1 MRRRGRRRH
10 RGGLGAPVRRAHRRG
25 VAEVDGPLA
34 GREPPR
40 RCPPA
45 ARREDSCRHRGPR
58 FRDARRREVAR
69 DPDAAPPARA
79 ARRGRDRGSR
89 RRCGVPARARAPRRP
104 TLNRLPLPRPRLL
117 ALLLAAAVPLALGGI
132 SDAFLALG
140 ALVIAVAVLLAI
152 VDHRATPAPARIAVE
167 RVADPQLSIGVSNR
181 VTLRVTNP
189 FARPL
194 RLLLVDS
201 VPVSFDVDRRR
212 SPLTVAP
219 RESGEIV
226 YAARPHHRGTFSF
239 GDIHLRLRGPLDLI
253 ERQGRV
259 AATAPANVYPDLH
272 EIRRYEV
279 TMRRGLAYDAGQR
292 RARIPGAGTIFE
304 RLREYTPDDDPRSIS
319 WAATARRGRPI
330 TVEYETERQQRIQIL
345 LDAGRMMS
353 STLAGL
359 TKLDHAVNTALMLSY
374 VAIAKGDE
382 VGLLAYA
389 DSIVSYAPPRRGKGQ
404 FRRITEELQRLEPTL
419 TEPDHRGAF
428 QFLRQRSGRRALVVL
443 FTDLIDEV
451 ASKNLVAAVADL
463 AGNNLVLCVTLADP
477 LVGALAVATPR
488 TSTELYEK
496 VVA

>member
-1 MRRRGRRRH
+1 
-10 RGGLGAPVRRAHRRG
+10 
-25 VAEVDGPLA
+25 
-34 GREPPR
+34 
-40 RCPPA
+40 
-45 ARREDSCRHRGPR
+45 
-58 FRDARRREVAR
+58 
-69 DPDAAPPARA
+69 
-79 ARRGRDRGSR
+79 
-89 RRCGVPARARAPRRP
+89 VPARARAPRRP
-104 TLNRLPLPRPRLL
+104 TLSRLPLPRPRLL

-167 RVADPQLSIGVSNR
+167 RLADPQLSIGVSNR

-194 RLLLVDS
+194 RLMLVDS

-219 RESGEIV
+219 REKGEIA

-259 AATAPANVYPDLH
+259 IATAPANVYPDLH

-279 TMRRGLAYDAGQR
+279 TLRRGLAYDAGQR
-292 RARIPGAGTIFE
+292 RARVPGSGTVFE
-304 RLREYTPDDDPRSIS
+304 RLREYLPDDDPRSIS
-319 WAATARRGRPI
+319 WTATARRGKPI
-330 TVEYETERQQRIQIL
+330 TVEYETERQQRILIL

-382 VGLLAYA
+382 VGLLGFA
-389 DSIVSYAPPRRGKGQ
+389 DTVRSYALPRRGRKQ
-404 FRRITEELQRLEPTL
+404 FLRLTEELRRLEVTP
-419 TEPDHRGAF
+419 TEPDYRAAF
-428 QFLRQRSGRRALVVL
+428 EFLRARTARRALVVL
-443 FTDLIDEV
+443 FTDLVDDE
-451 ASKNLVAAVADL
+451 ASRALVAAVTRL
-463 AGNNLVLCVTLADP
+463 AGNNLVLCCLLADP
-477 LVGALAVATPR
+477 QLAEVAAKVPSST
-488 TSTELYEK
+488 TELYER
-496 VVA
+496 VVAEDVQEARARALAILRRRGVHTIDVPAERLTVATIQRYLELKSRYL

>member
-1 MRRRGRRRH
+1 
-10 RGGLGAPVRRAHRRG
+10 V
-25 VAEVDGPLA
+25 
-34 GREPPR
+34 
-40 RCPPA
+40 
-45 ARREDSCRHRGPR
+45 
-58 FRDARRREVAR
+58 
-69 DPDAAPPARA
+69 
-79 ARRGRDRGSR
+79 
-89 RRCGVPARARAPRRP
+89 
-104 TLNRLPLPRPRLL
+104 
-117 ALLLAAAVPLALGGI
+117 LAAGVPLALGGI

-201 VPVSFDVDRRR
+201 VPVSFDIDRRR

-219 RESGEIV
+219 REQGEIA

-279 TMRRGLAYDAGQR
+279 TLRRGLAYDAGQR
-292 RARIPGAGTIFE
+292 RARVPGSGTVFE
-304 RLREYTPDDDPRSIS
+304 RLREYLPDDDPRSIS
-319 WAATARRGRPI
+319 WTATARRGKPI
-330 TVEYETERQQRIQIL
+330 TVEYETERQQRILIL

-382 VGLLAYA
+382 VGLLGFA
-389 DSIVSYAPPRRGKGQ
+389 DTVRSYALPRRGRKQ
-404 FRRITEELQRLEPTL
+404 FLRLTEELRRLEVTP
-419 TEPDHRGAF
+419 TEPDYRAAF
-428 QFLRQRSGRRALVVL
+428 EFLRARTARRALVVL
-443 FTDLIDEV
+443 FTDLVDDE
-451 ASKNLVAAVADL
+451 ASRALVAAVTRL
-463 AGNNLVLCVTLADP
+463 AGNNLVLCCLLADP
-477 LVGALAVATPR
+477 QLAEVAAKVPSST
-488 TSTELYEK
+488 TELYER
-496 VVA
+496 VVAEDVQEARARALAILRRRGVHTIDVPAERLTVATIQRYLELKSRYL

>member
-1 MRRRGRRRH
+1 M
-10 RGGLGAPVRRAHRRG
+10 
-25 VAEVDGPLA
+25 
-34 GREPPR
+34 
-40 RCPPA
+40 
-45 ARREDSCRHRGPR
+45 
-58 FRDARRREVAR
+58 
-69 DPDAAPPARA
+69 
-79 ARRGRDRGSR
+79 
-89 RRCGVPARARAPRRP
+89 
-104 TLNRLPLPRPRLL
+104 
-117 ALLLAAAVPLALGGI
+117 LAAAVPLALGGI

-140 ALVIAVAVLLAI
+140 ALVIAAAVLLAI
-152 VDHRATPAPARIAVE
+152 VDHRATPAPARVPVE

-194 RLLLVDS
+194 RLLLADS

-219 RESGEIV
+219 RENGEIA

-279 TMRRGLAYDAGQR
+279 TLRRGLAYDAGQR
-292 RARIPGAGTIFE
+292 RARIPGAGTVFE
-304 RLREYTPDDDPRSIS
+304 RLREYLPDDDPRSIS
-319 WAATARRGRPI
+319 WTATARRGKPI
-330 TVEYETERQQRIQIL
+330 TVEYETERQQRILIL

-382 VGLLAYA
+382 VGLLGFA
-389 DSIVSYAPPRRGKGQ
+389 DTVRSYALPRRGRKQ
-404 FRRITEELQRLEPTL
+404 FLRLTEELRRLEVTT
-419 TEPDHRGAF
+419 TEPDYRAAF
-428 QFLRQRSGRRALVVL
+428 EFLRARTARRALVVL
-443 FTDLIDEV
+443 FTDLVDDE
-451 ASKNLVAAVADL
+451 ASRALVAAVTRL
-463 AGNNLVLCVTLADP
+463 AGNNLVLCCLLADP
-477 LVGALAVATPR
+477 QLAEVASKVPSST
-488 TSTELYEK
+488 TELYER
-496 VVA
+496 VVAEEVQEARARALAILRHRGVHTIDVPAERLTVATIQRYLELKSRYL